1 MKGMLPNHN
10 PMSANDDLMDM
21 LTGVMSQINDMNNE
35 FMTIR
40 NIDALIANSIKSK
53 VPPLFLCRIYELG
66 TLIQN
71 LRTARWAAYVNYERS
86 NPIVNT
92 EDDPTDVVPA
102 LDKPEST
109 DDVTKALTYQEFVK
123 KMRPAVKAAHSDLT
137 TQEIIVE
144 VARLWNEEKKKLP
157 AEATDSKGGGAGD
170 SAKEEKPKKSKAS
183 KTEESGDSAKP
194 KKIKLKLP
202 KEPTPEPVENP
213 VPPTAAVP
221 VPVPVP
227 VPVQEPVLVKKATG
241 RPKKTTTVVAPEPA
255 PAPAPAPAPVPV
267 PVTAEEEP
275 IATRRKAIP
284 KHVKSLVWNRY
295 VGENRAESQCLCCRS
310 TRIAVTNFHCGHVVA
325 EAKGGDL
332 TVPNLRPIC
341 APCNLSMGTMSM
353 SEFAKTYFGWDV
365 V

>member
-1 MKGMLPNHN
+1 
-10 PMSANDDLMDM
+10 MSANDDLMDM
-21 LTGVMSQINDMNNE
+21 LTGVMSQINDINDE
-35 FMTIR
+35 FISLR
-40 NIDALIANSIKSK
+40 NIDALIATSIKSK
-53 VPPLFLCRIYELG
+53 VPPPFLCRIYELG

-71 LRTARWAAYVNYERS
+71 LRTARWAAYVNYES
-86 NPIVNT
+86 SKPIVST
-92 EDDPTDVVPA
+92 DDDPTDVTPV
-102 LDKPEST
+102 LDKTEST
-109 DDVTKALTYQEFVK
+109 DDATKALTYQEFVK
-123 KMRPAVKAAHSDLT
+123 KMRPTVKAARSDLT

-144 VARLWNEEKKKLP
+144 VARLWNEEKKKLAGEP
-157 AEATDSKGGGAGD
+157 ADNKGGGAGTCM
-170 SAKEEKPKKSKAS
+170 KEEKLKKLKAS
-183 KTEESGDSAKP
+183 KTDESGDSAKP
-194 KKIKLKLP
+194 KKIKLKVP
-202 KEPTPEPVENP
+202 KEATPEPVETP
-213 VPPTAAVP
+213 VAPVAVAAT
-221 VPVPVP
+221 
-227 VPVQEPVLVKKATG
+227 PVQEPVVTKKPTG
-241 RPKKTTTVVAPEPA
+241 RPKKNTTAVAPEPA
-255 PAPAPAPAPVPV
+255 PTPAPVPV